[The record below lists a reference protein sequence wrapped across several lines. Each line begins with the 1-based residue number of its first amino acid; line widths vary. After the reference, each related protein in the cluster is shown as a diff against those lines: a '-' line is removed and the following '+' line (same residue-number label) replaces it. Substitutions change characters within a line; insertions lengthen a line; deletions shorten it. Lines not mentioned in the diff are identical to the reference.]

1 MFKIIHSLIVNQYC
15 HSLVKLKMRYLQNS
29 KLLMNE
35 MNEWG
40 SAALEHVGGL
50 VVVGGKLM
58 HAE

>member
-35 MNEWG
+35 WG

-50 VVVGGKLM
+50 VVVRGKLM